1 MATSLVIPGHRISQA
16 DGSDHAF
23 LGHLKKHLQ
32 ILEGP
37 IHGTVTVSSL
47 KKFCK
52 KILNFYRNQLAVQKS
67 RFWEIYKENLM
78 LYKINPPSWS
88 SLRIFL
94 EIPSNF
100 NQIKSQSVPSV
111 ISTWSTLY
119 LQFEHQ
125 NVLIL
130 STYNLMKNSKTI
142 TLV

>member
-16 DGSDHAF
+16 DGSDYAF

-32 ILEGP
+32 ILEEP

-78 LYKINPPSWS
+78 LYKINPPS
-88 SLRIFL
+88 
-94 EIPSNF
+94 
-100 NQIKSQSVPSV
+100 
-111 ISTWSTLY
+111 
-119 LQFEHQ
+119 
-125 NVLIL
+125 
-130 STYNLMKNSKTI
+130 
-142 TLV
+142 